1 MMEIKIPT
9 RREWY
14 PCPYCGQHLL
24 VYADTAVCSGLYN
37 GLTIQKKDDYYCLV
51 LTKLPQNQ

>member
-24 VYADTAVCSGLYN
+24 VYADTAVCKCRREVEIKIKN
-37 GLTIQKKDDYYCLV
+37 
-51 LTKLPQNQ
+51 

>member
-24 VYADTAVCSGLYN
+24 VYTDTAVCSGLYV
-37 GLTIQKKDDYYCLV
+37 KM
-51 LTKLPQNQ
+51 PQMPTGGGDKN

>member
-24 VYADTAVCSGLYN
+24 VYADTAVCSGTVYKMPQMPT
-37 GLTIQKKDDYYCLV
+37 GGGDKD
-51 LTKLPQNQ
+51 

>member
-24 VYADTAVCSGLYN
+24 VYADTAVQRTVCKMQMPTG
-37 GLTIQKKDDYYCLV
+37 GGDKKLRIKH
-51 LTKLPQNQ
+51 L

>member
-24 VYADTAVCSGLYN
+24 VYADTAVCSGLY
-37 GLTIQKKDDYYCLV
+37 GFIETFTGIFHSQH
-51 LTKLPQNQ
+51 